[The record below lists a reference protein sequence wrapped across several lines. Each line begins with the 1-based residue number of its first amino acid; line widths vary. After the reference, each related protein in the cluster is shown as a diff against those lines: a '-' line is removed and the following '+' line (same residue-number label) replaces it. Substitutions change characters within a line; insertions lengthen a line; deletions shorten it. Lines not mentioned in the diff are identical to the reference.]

1 MAEENGKQEPVNTD
15 VPVETKPAVAEP
27 PKVEFYR
34 TFTTQEDFDNETA
47 KIRGTAERKAKNE
60 LLKQLGIDSEDK
72 LEAIK
77 NAYENSKTEQERIA
91 DQLKQLD
98 TLKAE
103 LAENKAIITAL
114 SKTSNKPAEE
124 ITKLVKMAKG
134 LVSEDCTIEQALDE
148 VINLIGKKEE
158 KPQIPTSQVVTTIPD
173 NNIPV
178 EENPFKT
185 GNIDGMVKLVKE
197 NPEKAKQLAKL
208 VNYPINF

>member
-1 MAEENGKQEPVNTD
+1 MAEDTQTTQTTD
-15 VPVETKPAVAEP
+15 TQVQAETKPVEP
-27 PKVEFYR
+27 AKVEFYR

-72 LEAIK
+72 LEALK
-77 NAYENSKTEQERIA
+77 TAYENSKTEQERIA

-114 SKTSNKPAEE
+114 SKTSNKPADE

-134 LVSEDCTIEQALDE
+134 LVSDDCTIEQALDE
-148 VINLIGKKEE
+148 VLTLVNKKEE
-158 KPQIPTSQVVTTIPD
+158 KPPIPTSQVVTTIPD

-185 GNIDGMVKLVKE
+185 GNIDGMMKLIKE
-197 NPEKAKQLAKL
+197 NPEKARQLAKL
-208 VNYPINF
+208 ANYPINF

>member
-1 MAEENGKQEPVNTD
+1 MAEENGKQEPVKTE
-15 VPVETKPAVAEP
+15 VQIETKPIEP

-77 NAYENSKTEQERIA
+77 NAYQNSLTEQDKINE
-91 DQLKQLD
+91 QLKQLD

-185 GNIDGMVKLVKE
+185 GNIDGMMKLIKE

-208 VNYPINF
+208 ANYPINF